1 LFSQPND
8 RSGQRGLI
16 LPAVWL
22 LALGGAVLADHMAGS
37 AHRDA
42 EIIHRVIDAGTTA
55 RGA

>member
-42 EIIHRVIDAGTTA
+42 EIIHRVIDAGMTA